1 MKTNL
6 LCKIICQITLVFLL
20 ISNLSAQ
27 TTKVKGKLLDVN
39 GNPSKYALVGI
50 VETPGTNGK
59 NFVSTDNKGNYFI
72 TLTKPGVSYLLF
84 SIPSHSAIQV
94 PVFNTKDKEI
104 TIDVQLSPYKY
115 KDTFDDVSVAGSFND
130 FNILSPEK
138 MTKLDNGTY
147 VFETKTDLKE
157 IKYQLCRITANNR
170 TINAPESSRFEPD
183 SSGDY
188 RSIMEVKNGIVKIV
202 FDPSKLLISDKS
214 FKVEFTNAELEKKF
228 FLYSDAANKKIN
240 DASQKLREHLTQNK
254 NNIGSFQYD
263 SENYLTDLV
272 AKIESEQ
279 DDDTKNYLKLIY
291 VTFSQLR
298 VKDYDYEKAENFY
311 LSVQPDNIAW
321 DLMPT
326 AFSAYYSLIP
336 QHRWEKIQE
345 DFLKNSKSKTIHLS
359 IYQQKLATAKFSNNS
374 EELKKLHTMI
384 NNDYPDVKEA
394 QDMLKR
400 YPIESKIQIG
410 AEIPDFEVTSID
422 NSEVKYSKNSML
434 GKIYLIDFWATW
446 CGPCIGEM
454 ESLHNAYKN
463 FKDKGFEILSLSLDA
478 DANDVVKFRNGQ
490 WKMPWLNSFIGNA
503 EGRKIAEKFEVI
515 GIPKPLLISA
525 EGKILETESTLRGS
539 SLEKTL
545 KKYFP

>member
-6 LCKIICQITLVFLL
+6 LCKFICQITLAFLL

-39 GNPSKYALVGI
+39 GNPSKDALVGI
-50 VETPGTNGK
+50 VETPGANGK
-59 NFVSTDNKGNYFI
+59 NFVSTDNKGNYSV

-115 KDTFDDVSVAGSFND
+115 KDTFDDVGVAGSFNG
-130 FNILSPEK
+130 FNISSPER

-170 TINAPESSRFEPD
+170 TINAPESIRFEPD

-188 RSIMEVKNGIVKIV
+188 RSIMEVKNGVAKIV
-202 FDPSKLLISDKS
+202 FDPSKLLMSDKS
-214 FKVEFTNAELEKKF
+214 YNIEFVNANFEKKF
-228 FLYSDAANKKIN
+228 FQYNEAALKTIN
-240 DASQKLREHLTQNK
+240 DASTKLMEHVNAK
-254 NNIGSFQYD
+254 NNIETFSYD
-263 SENYLTDLV
+263 AGNYLTDLLG
-272 AKIESEQ
+272 KIESEQ
-279 DDDTKNYLKLIY
+279 NEEAKNYLKLIY
-291 VTFSQLR
+291 VSFVNYR
-298 VKDYDYEKAENFY
+298 VKDYDFEKAENFY
-311 LSVQPDNIAW
+311 SSVPVDNIAW
-321 DLMPT
+321 DLMPS

-336 QHRWEKIQE
+336 RHKWEKIQE
-345 DFLKNSKSKTIHLS
+345 DFLKNSKSYAIRLS
-359 IYQQKLATAKFSNNS
+359 VYNQKLGNAKFNNIT
-374 EELKKLHTMI
+374 EELKKLHARI
-384 NNDYPDVKEA
+384 KNEYPDLKEA

-410 AEIPDFEVTSID
+410 AEIPDFEVASID
-422 NSEVKYSKNSML
+422 NNEVKYSKKSML

-446 CGPCIGEM
+446 CGPCVGEM
-454 ESLHNAYKN
+454 ENLHNAYKN

-478 DANDVVKFRNGQ
+478 ETNDVIKFRNGQ
-490 WKMPWLNSFIGNA
+490 WKMPWLNSFIGNP
-503 EGRKIAEKFEVI
+503 EGRKVAEKFEVI

-525 EGKILETESTLRGS
+525 EGKILETEMNLRGS
-539 SLEKTL
+539 SLENTL

>member
-6 LCKIICQITLVFLL
+6 LCKFICQITLAFLL

-39 GNPSKYALVGI
+39 GNPSKDALVGI
-50 VETPGTNGK
+50 VETPGANGK
-59 NFVSTDNKGNYFI
+59 NFVSTDNKGNYSV

-115 KDTFDDVSVAGSFND
+115 KDTFDDVGVAGSFNG
-130 FNILSPEK
+130 FNISSPER

-170 TINAPESSRFEPD
+170 TINAPESIRFEPD

-188 RSIMEVKNGIVKIV
+188 RSIMEVKNGVAKIV
-202 FDPSKLLISDKS
+202 FDPSKLLMSDKS
-214 FKVEFTNAELEKKF
+214 YNIEFVNADFEKKF
-228 FLYSDAANKKIN
+228 FQYNEAALKTIN
-240 DASQKLREHLTQNK
+240 DASTKLMEHVNAK
-254 NNIGSFQYD
+254 NNIETFSYD
-263 SENYLTDLV
+263 AGNYLTDLLG
-272 AKIESEQ
+272 KIESEQ
-279 DDDTKNYLKLIY
+279 NEEAKNYLKLIY
-291 VTFSQLR
+291 VSFVNYR
-298 VKDYDYEKAENFY
+298 VKDYDFEKAENFY
-311 LSVQPDNIAW
+311 SSVPVDNIAW
-321 DLMPT
+321 DLMPS

-336 QHRWEKIQE
+336 RHKWEKIQE
-345 DFLKNSKSKTIHLS
+345 DFLKNSKSYAIRLS
-359 IYQQKLATAKFSNNS
+359 VYNQKLGNAKFNNIT
-374 EELKKLHTMI
+374 EELKKLHARI
-384 NNDYPDVKEA
+384 KNEYPDLKEA

-410 AEIPDFEVTSID
+410 AEIPDFEVASID
-422 NSEVKYSKNSML
+422 NNEVKYSKKSML

-446 CGPCIGEM
+446 CGPCVGEM
-454 ESLHNAYKN
+454 ENLHNAYKN

-478 DANDVVKFRNGQ
+478 ETNDVIKFRNGQ
-490 WKMPWLNSFIGNA
+490 WKMPWLNSFIGNP
-503 EGRKIAEKFEVI
+503 EGRKVAEKFEVI

-525 EGKILETESTLRGS
+525 EGKILETEMNLRGS
-539 SLEKTL
+539 SLENTL